1 MAEYRNKNRILYPLG
16 VTQEADGVRILV
28 QGRAKE
34 VCLLLYRPG
43 EKTPCEKIPF
53 DPKYRMGDVWE
64 LALDRTDFASFEYNF
79 MIDGKI
85 VTDPNARVI
94 TGREKWADRKRA
106 GKPVRG
112 RILSEEFDWEDDVNP
127 ETPYAETILY
137 KLHVRGFTAH
147 ASSGVSARGTYAGVV
162 EKIPYLK
169 DLGITAGE
177 LMPVTEFDEIMM
189 SASGSGFHDAKPEPT
204 GYLNYWGYGPSYL
217 YAVKSAYASHGE
229 MSAECEFKTLVK
241 ELHKAGIECI
251 PEIYFTGKELPGEI
265 LSVLRYWAEEY
276 HVDGFHLSGFPD
288 LSLAAED
295 PFLRRTKLFAENW
308 NEVMN
313 RRPKQGYITPGDG
326 VVSVEEKNLAEY
338 NMQFMEDMRR
348 FLKGDEG
355 ILSAFEFRNRRNPAE
370 YAVIN
375 YMANTNGFTLMDAVS
390 YDRKHNE
397 KNGEENRDGSDY
409 NYSWNCGAEGPT
421 RKKKIV
427 ELRKQLLK
435 NAYLLLFL
443 SQGVPLLMAGD
454 EFGNSQDGN
463 NNAYCQDNAVSW
475 LNWKLLETHKDQVD
489 FVKRLIAFR
498 KAHKMFHMDREPRIM
513 DYKSCGRPD
522 VSYHGENAWKPE
534 FENFRRQFGI
544 LYWGAYAKR
553 SDGSDDANFYVAYNM
568 HWEPHMFGLPHLP
581 KGARWRVICSTA
593 DPDVEDIPAD
603 GTGETLKN
611 QMMLAVPPRGIMIL
625 ESFADPDGEKEAKH
639 SKGKK
644 EKMEKTEKAGAAEAK
659 KLSQEP
665 ERKE

>member
-85 VTDPNARVI
+85 VADPNARVI

-112 RILSEEFDWEDDVNP
+112 RTLSEEFDWEDDVNP

-162 EKIPYLK
+162 GKIPYLK
-169 DLGITAGE
+169 DLGITAVE

>member
-169 DLGITAGE
+169 DLGITAVE

>member
-1 MAEYRNKNRILYPLG
+1 MAEYRNRNRILYPLG

-53 DPKYRMGDVWE
+53 DPKYRRGDVWE

-169 DLGITAGE
+169 DLGITAVE

>member
-1 MAEYRNKNRILYPLG
+1 MAEYRNRNRILYPLG

-43 EKTPCEKIPF
+43 EKTPCEEISF

-169 DLGITAGE
+169 DLGITAVE

-189 SASGSGFHDAKPEPT
+189 SASGNGFHDAKPEPT

-241 ELHKAGIECI
+241 ELHRAGIECI

-295 PFLRRTKLFAENW
+295 PFLRRTKLFSENW

-326 VVSVEEKNLAEY
+326 AVSVEEKNLAEY

-355 ILSAFEFRNRRNPAE
+355 MLSAFEFRNRRNPME
-370 YAVIN
+370 YAMIN
-375 YMANTNGFTLMDAVS
+375 YMANTNGFTLMDTVS